1 MKNKTNEKFRQKQYL
16 KQVVCIVSLEF
27 NWYRTYLTMYQS
39 VQTNLAIVDIVDII
53 LSTQQLNAIFA
64 NSDAKTKI
72 KNVLWNRNYN

>member
-1 MKNKTNEKFRQKQYL
+1 MKNKTNEKFRQKQCL

-53 LSTQQLNAIFA
+53 LSSQQLNTIFEFVSLAALAILIQMQ
-64 NSDAKTKI
+64 KRK
-72 KNVLWNRNYN
+72 

>member
-1 MKNKTNEKFRQKQYL
+1 MKNKTNEKFRQKQCL

-53 LSTQQLNAIFA
+53 LSAQCNF
-64 NSDAKTKI
+64 
-72 KNVLWNRNYN
+72 